1 MIQNCFYL
9 TNDVVNIWIS
19 SEIPT
24 SKVGSEWKRWPLHLE
39 KGISFT
45 IPNVSHAL
53 ELRLQ

>member
-1 MIQNCFYL
+1 MIQKCFDL
-9 TNDVVNIWIS
+9 TNDIVNIWIS

-24 SKVGSEWKRWPLHLE
+24 SKVGLEWKCWPLHLE
-39 KGISFT
+39 EGISFT